1 MVDLMLE
8 DARAPAAGFD
18 ANRTVVESHPLDRH
32 HFGARHLASPTGDAQ
47 AAFVTENSTVRL
59 DDLGVDQ
66 RNRELRAAF
75 VVEVLRYVDPDQ
87 AAQYPNLRCRQPHA
101 RGGQHRLIH
110 ILGEAAQAVVHI
122 SDPQRLLPES
132 RVTFEQ
138 YFEKRHELTELQ
150 ISRMTAF
157 ATWREYPLARGVSS
171 TFGRGS
177 PEASDRRRDAPVAN
191 RQRRRRRTAARTFRH
206 FRRQAGYPTH
216 RSRRRP

>member
-87 AAQYPNLRCRQPHA
+87 SAQYSDLRRRQPHA

-122 SDPQRLLPES
+122 SYPQRLLPQP

-138 YFEKRHELTELQ
+138 YFEKRHELSELHSVSYDGRHHSGKVSASTGRRLNSTLSLT
-150 ISRMTAF
+150 SRDQ
-157 ATWREYPLARGVSS
+157 
-171 TFGRGS
+171 S
-177 PEASDRRRDAPVAN
+177 PS
-191 RQRRRRRTAARTFRH
+191 RRTCVSCQWRRLRLAARMSRPIC
-206 FRRQAGYPTH
+206 RQAGCPT
-216 RSRRRP
+216 RRGPRRP